1 MDMLGPV
8 LRVLVTSAGLPERE
22 GAKKVLQRV
31 HQTGHQVKL
40 LKLSKIMLKNRINSF
55 DGLRGIAILLV
66 VIYHSQNTIKFD
78 SDIWNILSIFIAN
91 SSLGVR
97 IFFVLSGYL
106 ITRILLKEIN
116 ETGVI
121 NLKRFHVRRA
131 IRLFPNLYCFVGV
144 VFLINV
150 IANLNITPQDFISAS
165 TFTWNYFGVFA
176 AIANEK
182 LGGTWFFGHLWTLA
196 LEEQFYLL
204 WPLFLLFLNK
214 KYLRKFSLC
223 LVLSMPIVRVA
234 SYFLFPVTRGYLNM
248 MLHTSIDSIMAGCF
262 MAILTQS
269 PIYSNRISKIKAS
282 SIAMLVTWLV
292 FISPILD
299 YLIGGYLISIG
310 ITLNV
315 ICLGIL
321 IVWIHNNPNSYLS
334 KLLSNPILVYIGQI
348 SYSIYIW
355 QQLFLTD
362 QNTTITGIFPYN
374 IGFSILAG
382 MVAYYLIEKP
392 TFNLKDNSK
401 ILSNLGLGK

>member
-1 MDMLGPV
+1 
-8 LRVLVTSAGLPERE
+8 
-22 GAKKVLQRV
+22 
-31 HQTGHQVKL
+31 
-40 LKLSKIMLKNRINSF
+40 MLKNRINSF

-78 SDIWNILSIFIAN
+78 SDIWNVLSIFIAN

-106 ITRILLKEIN
+106 ITRILLKEVN

-121 NLKRFHVRRA
+121 NLRKFNVRRA
-131 IRLFPNLYCFVGV
+131 IRLFPSLYCFVV
-144 VFLINV
+144 SVFLINAIAGLN
-150 IANLNITPQDFISAS
+150 IANKDFIAAS
-165 TFTWNYFGVFA
+165 TFTWNYFGIFET
-176 AIANEK
+176 ISYGK
-182 LGGTWFFGHLWTLA
+182 FGGTWFFGHLWTLA
-196 LEEQFYLL
+196 LEAQFYLL
-204 WPLFLLFLNK
+204 WPLMLLFISN
-214 KYLRKFSLC
+214 KYLHKLSLF

-234 SYFLFPVTRGYLNM
+234 SYFLFPVTRGYLNI
-248 MLHTSIDSIMAGCF
+248 MLHTSIDSIMMGCF

-269 PIYSNRISKIKAS
+269 PIYRNRISKIKGYY
-282 SIAMLVTWLV
+282 IAMLVTWLV

-299 YLIGGYLISIG
+299 YLIRGYLISIG

-321 IVWIHNNPNSYLS
+321 IVWLHNNPSSYLS
-334 KLLSNPILVYIGQI
+334 KLLSNPILVYVGQI
-348 SYSIYIW
+348 SYSVYIW

-382 MVAYYLIEKP
+382 MVSYYLIEKP
-392 TFNLKDNSK
+392 TFNLKDNNK
-401 ILSNLGLGK
+401 ILSTLGLRK